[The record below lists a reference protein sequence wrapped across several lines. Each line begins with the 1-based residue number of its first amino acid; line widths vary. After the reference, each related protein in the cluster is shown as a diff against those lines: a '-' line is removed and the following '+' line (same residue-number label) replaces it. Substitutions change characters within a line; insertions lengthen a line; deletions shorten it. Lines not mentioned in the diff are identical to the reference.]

1 VLIGINTLYI
11 VAYALGTLLNCIPA
25 SYVWTKWHGET
36 EGSCLNFN
44 AFGIANAT
52 TNFALDLAV
61 IGLPLHKI
69 AGLSV
74 SLSRKIMLLY
84 MFGLGFLHAS
94 PAKT

>member
-1 VLIGINTLYI
+1 MLIGINILYL
-11 VAYALGTLLNCIPA
+11 VAYVLGTSLNCIPV

-52 TNFALDLAV
+52 TNIALDLAV

-74 SLSRKIMLLY
+74 SLSRKIMLLS
-84 MFGLGFLHAS
+84 MFGLGFLYAS
-94 PAKT
+94 LAKA